1 MNPAETNPTRAKIL
15 ETALKLFSKKGY
27 LGATTREIAKEA
39 GIAEVTLFRYF
50 PSKEMLFEEMLKSHS
65 FLPELRELLPEI
77 ADMPY
82 ERALTVIAKGFLD
95 TLMRRKDIIRIMQA
109 EMQRYPEKIH
119 KSYNAF
125 VQEVFKVLALYFNAM
140 QKKGIL
146 RQFDSE
152 LAARA
157 FFGMLF
163 SYFNAEEFFM
173 RKKYSTVALEVTI
186 SAYVDIFARGTAK

>member
-82 ERALTVIAKGFLD
+82 ERALTVIAEGFLD
-95 TLMRRKDIIRIMQA
+95 TLMRRKDIIRVMQA

-125 VQEVFKVLALYFNAM
+125 VQEVFKVLALYFSAM

-173 RKKYSTVALEVTI
+173 RKKYSTVTLDVTI